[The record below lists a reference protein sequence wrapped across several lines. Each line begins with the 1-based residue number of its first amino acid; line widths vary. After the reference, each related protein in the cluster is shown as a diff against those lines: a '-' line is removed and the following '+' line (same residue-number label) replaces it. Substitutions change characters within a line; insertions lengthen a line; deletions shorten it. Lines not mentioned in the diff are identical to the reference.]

1 MVGSSVDCSPSVL
14 LLPVLHPQRGGC
26 VTTVSRVFF
35 SDIPAVPAFY
45 LPFWAFL
52 STKLAFYR
60 SNHDDSKIPFLTG
73 NKDFG
78 LLSLYTLL
86 STHQTLNLICHHWI
100 LISGV
105 FCDSLQSD
113 SDLAMLSYF
122 VSSTNF
128 IFFLWALFSSPIMNI
143 LNMFIRGF
151 LGDLTRKLLS
161 SHELRA
167 ALRAL
172 RCYHERFVL
181 FFNFWALHWL
191 NHPYWYIP

>member
-26 VTTVSRVFF
+26 VTTVSCVFF

-105 FCDSLQSD
+105 FCDSLQSRFRFGYAQLFCVFHKLHLP
-113 SDLAMLSYF
+113 SMSPLFQPNYEYIEYVYSWLFRWFNKKTSLIPWAQSCFKSFEMLPWEVCF
-122 VSSTNF
+122 VF
-128 IFFLWALFSSPIMNI
+128 
-143 LNMFIRGF
+143 
-151 LGDLTRKLLS
+151 
-161 SHELRA
+161 
-167 ALRAL
+167 
-172 RCYHERFVL
+172 
-181 FFNFWALHWL
+181 
-191 NHPYWYIP
+191 